1 MTTHTLTAP
10 RATQPLPGPRALPLL
25 GGRARML
32 PLLRD
37 PVVYMRDLYRH
48 YGPLVALSSG
58 KRPFVFGFAPEFNR
72 LLLSDPRRF
81 HNGDRE
87 TLSFGPPPGT
97 AAARLTTGLTAM
109 NDGKH
114 TQQRR
119 LMMPAFHR
127 KRVEAY
133 HHTMVDVAAQ
143 AVAGWQPGE
152 VRDIQREMKGI
163 ALAVAFKTLLGLDLT
178 PAGERLRVLVEA
190 WMRASFDPLALL
202 LPFDVPGLPF
212 RRQLQLSLRVERAL
226 SAMIAYKR
234 RSGADRG
241 DVLAL
246 LMQAHD
252 EDGST
257 LSDAELIAHT
267 LTLFVAGHETTANAL
282 TWTLFLLA
290 QHPAVLADLR
300 DELAVLGGA
309 APALDQIDALPLL
322 DRVIKESLRLLPPA
336 IFLLRVAMADEPFGP
351 YTIPQGS
358 FLFYSPPITH
368 RLPDLY
374 PQAERFDPARWE
386 TIHPS
391 LYEYL
396 PFAAGPRMCIGATF
410 ATLEMKLVLPL
421 ILARFTP
428 VPPAGRRVDRAP
440 GALLAPKGGLPMR
453 LLPAGASLPRT
464 PVDGDVWEIV
474 TRPA

>member
-1 MTTHTLTAP
+1 MNIQTLTP
-10 RATQPLPGPRALPLL
+10 LVTTQPLPGPRAVPLL

-37 PVVYMRDLYRH
+37 PVVYLRDLYRH
-48 YGPLVALSSG
+48 YGPLVALSGG

-72 LLLSDPRRF
+72 LLLSNPGLF

-87 TLSFGPPPGT
+87 TISFGPPPDT

-133 HHTMVDVAAQ
+133 HSTMVDLAEQ
-143 AVAGWQPGE
+143 TVAGWQVGE
-152 VRDIQREMKGI
+152 VRDMQREMKTI

-178 PAGERLRVLVEA
+178 PAGERLRRLVEA
-190 WMRASFDPLALL
+190 WMRVSFDPVALL
-202 LPFDVPGLPF
+202 LPFDIPGLPF
-212 RRQLQLSLRVERAL
+212 HRQLQLSTRVERAL
-226 SAMIAYKR
+226 AAMIAYKR

-282 TWTLFLLA
+282 TWTLFLLS

-300 DELAVLGGA
+300 DELAVLHGA
-309 APALDQIDALPLL
+309 APELAQIDALPLL

-336 IFLLRVAMADEPFGP
+336 VFLLRVAMEDAICGP

-374 PQAERFDPARWE
+374 PHAERFDPARWA

-428 VPPAGRRVDRAP
+428 SPVTGRRVDRAA

-453 LLPAGASLPRT
+453 LLPAGAPLPRM